1 MRKTAMTDTKSEYRD
16 QLLRT
21 IQIQNDLLNDFDLF
35 DPRTEEAI
43 INLGIYWTERLKS
56 EHFTL
61 TQLKSITN
69 DILTMWKETIGIA
82 TEMFWS
88 ELKKNN
94 IDFER
99 KDELN
104 FALQKGRFR
113 RVDIGMG
120 AKKDWNVIKDFD
132 SIKNRFS
139 EDEIEKI
146 TNIIDLDEKT
156 RLEIL
161 KKCLSK
167 KEIPQSQYLK
177 FGECMAY
184 MSNCG
189 LWDKYFAKTEV
200 KELYDIWGVKY
211 DSEN

>member
-1 MRKTAMTDTKSEYRD
+1 MTDTKSEYKE

-35 DPRTEEAI
+35 DPKTKEAI
-43 INLGIYWTERLKS
+43 INLGLYWTERLDS

-82 TEMFWS
+82 TELFWT

-94 IDFER
+94 IEFER

-120 AKKDWNVIKDFD
+120 ARKDWNVIKDFD
-132 SIKNRFS
+132 SIKGRFS
-139 EDEIEKI
+139 NDEIEKI
-146 TNIIDLDEKT
+146 SKIIDLDEKT

-161 KKCLSK
+161 KKCLRK
-167 KEIPQSQYLK
+167 KEIPQTQYLK

-200 KELYDIWGVKY
+200 NELYDIWNKFE
-211 DSEN
+211 SK

>member
-1 MRKTAMTDTKSEYRD
+1 MTDTKSEYRD

-35 DPRTEEAI
+35 DPRTKEAI

-167 KEIPQSQYLK
+167 KEIPQSQYHK
-177 FGECMAY
+177 FEECMAY

>member
-1 MRKTAMTDTKSEYRD
+1 MKEIKSEYKE

-35 DPRTEEAI
+35 DFKTKEAI
-43 INLGIYWTERLKS
+43 INHGNYWTERLNT

-69 DILTMWKETIGIA
+69 DILTMWKESIGIA

-104 FALQKGRFR
+104 FALKKGRFR

-120 AKKDWNVIKDFD
+120 AKKDWNVIKEFD

-139 EDEIEKI
+139 KEEIEKI
-146 TNIIDLDEKT
+146 SNIIDLDEKT

-161 KKCLSK
+161 KKCLRK
-167 KEIPQSQYLK
+167 KEIPQTQYLK

>member
-1 MRKTAMTDTKSEYRD
+1 MTDTKSEYRH
-16 QLLRT
+16 QLLRA

-35 DPRTEEAI
+35 DLRTKEAI
-43 INLGIYWTERLKS
+43 TNFGIYWNERLRS
-56 EHFTL
+56 EHFTM

-69 DILTMWKETIGIA
+69 DILTMWRETIGIA

-88 ELKKNN
+88 ELKKND

-99 KDELN
+99 KDELS

-139 EDEIEKI
+139 KDEIDKI
-146 TNIIDLDEKT
+146 SNIIDLDEKT

-161 KKCLSK
+161 KKCLRK
-167 KEIPQSQYLK
+167 KEIPQTQYLK

-184 MSNCG
+184 MSYCG
-189 LWDKYFAKTEV
+189 LWDQYFAKTEEN
-200 KELYDIWGVKY
+200 KLYEIWGKI
-211 DSEN
+211 

>member
-1 MRKTAMTDTKSEYRD
+1 MKEIKSAYKEK
-16 QLLRT
+16 LFRT

-35 DPRTEEAI
+35 DLKTKEAI
-43 INLGIYWTERLKS
+43 IDQGNYWTERLNTDD
-56 EHFTL
+56 FTL

-69 DILTMWKETIGIA
+69 DILTMWKESIGIA
-82 TEMFWS
+82 TEMFWN

-113 RVDIGMG
+113 RVDIGIG
-120 AKKDWNVIKDFD
+120 AKKDWNVIKEFD
-132 SIKNRFS
+132 SVKNRFS
-139 EDEIEKI
+139 KEEIEKI
-146 TNIIDLDEKT
+146 SNIIDLDEKS

-161 KKCLSK
+161 KKCLRK
-167 KEIPQSQYLK
+167 KEIPQTQYRK

-189 LWDKYFAKTEV
+189 LWDKYFTKTEV
-200 KELYDIWGVKY
+200 KELYDVWGVEY
-211 DSEN
+211 D

>member
-1 MRKTAMTDTKSEYRD
+1 MTDTKSEYKE

-35 DPRTEEAI
+35 DPKTKEAI
-43 INLGIYWTERLKS
+43 INLGLYWTERLDS

-82 TEMFWS
+82 TELFWT

-120 AKKDWNVIKDFD
+120 ARKDWNVIKDFD
-132 SIKNRFS
+132 SIKGRFS
-139 EDEIEKI
+139 NDEIEKI
-146 TNIIDLDEKT
+146 SKIIDLDEKT

-161 KKCLSK
+161 KKCLRK
-167 KEIPQSQYLK
+167 KEIPQTQYLK

-200 KELYDIWGVKY
+200 NELYDIWNKFE
-211 DSEN
+211 SK

>member
-1 MRKTAMTDTKSEYRD
+1 MTDTKSEYRN

-21 IQIQNDLLNDFDLF
+21 IQIQNDLLNEFNLL

-43 INLGIYWTERLKS
+43 INLGIYWTDRLKS

-69 DILTMWKETIGIA
+69 GILTMWKETIGIA

-99 KDELN
+99 KDELK

-139 EDEIEKI
+139 KDEIEKI

-161 KKCLSK
+161 KKCLRK

-200 KELYDIWGVKY
+200 KVLYDIWDIKY
-211 DSEN
+211 ESEN

>member
-1 MRKTAMTDTKSEYRD
+1 MTDSKSKYRE

-21 IQIQNDLLNDFDLF
+21 IQIQNDLVNDFELF
-35 DPRTEEAI
+35 DSKTKEAI
-43 INLGIYWTERLKS
+43 FNHGFYWNERINS
-56 EHFTL
+56 EPFTL
-61 TQLKSITN
+61 TQLKSISN

-82 TEMFWS
+82 TEMFWT

-113 RVDIGMG
+113 RVDIGIN
-120 AKKDWNVIKDFD
+120 ARKDWAVIKDFD
-132 SIKNRFS
+132 SLKDRFS
-139 EDEIEKI
+139 QDEIDKI
-146 TNIIDLDEKT
+146 SSIIDLDEKT
-156 RLEIL
+156 RFEIL
-161 KKCLSK
+161 KKCLK
-167 KEIPQSQYLK
+167 RKQIPETQYLK

-189 LWDKYFAKTEV
+189 LWDNYFSKGDVE
-200 KELYDIWGVKY
+200 ELYEIW
-211 DSEN
+211 ENFESN

>member
-1 MRKTAMTDTKSEYRD
+1 MTDTKSKYRE

-21 IQIQNDLLNDFDLF
+21 IQIQNDLVNDFELF
-35 DPRTEEAI
+35 DPKTKEAI
-43 INLGIYWTERLKS
+43 INHGIYWNERLNS
-56 EHFTL
+56 EQFTL

-82 TEMFWS
+82 TEMFWT
-88 ELKKNN
+88 ELKKYN

-113 RVDIGMG
+113 RVDIGMS
-120 AKKDWNVIKDFD
+120 AKKDWTVIKEFD
-132 SIKNRFS
+132 SIKDRFS
-139 EDEIEKI
+139 QDEIEKI
-146 TNIIDLDEKT
+146 SNIIDLDEKT
-156 RLEIL
+156 RFEIL
-161 KKCLSK
+161 KKCLMK
-167 KEIPQSQYLK
+167 KEIPQTQYLK

-189 LWDKYFAKTEV
+189 LWDKYFAKSDV
-200 KELYDIWGVKY
+200 DELYEIWKNFE
-211 DSEN
+211 SN

>member
-1 MRKTAMTDTKSEYRD
+1 MTDTKLEYKE

-35 DPRTEEAI
+35 DPKTKEAI
-43 INLGIYWTERLKS
+43 INLGLYWTARLDS

-82 TEMFWS
+82 TELFWT

-113 RVDIGMG
+113 RVGIGMG
-120 AKKDWNVIKDFD
+120 ARKDWNVIKDFD
-132 SIKNRFS
+132 SIKGRFS
-139 EDEIEKI
+139 NDEIEKI
-146 TNIIDLDEKT
+146 SKIIDLDEKT

-161 KKCLSK
+161 KKCLRK
-167 KEIPQSQYLK
+167 KEIPQTQYLK

-200 KELYDIWGVKY
+200 NELYDIWNKFE
-211 DSEN
+211 SK

>member
-1 MRKTAMTDTKSEYRD
+1 MTDTKSEYKE

-35 DPRTEEAI
+35 DPKTKEAI
-43 INLGIYWTERLKS
+43 INLGLYWTERLYS

-82 TEMFWS
+82 TELFWT

-120 AKKDWNVIKDFD
+120 ARKDWNVIKDFD
-132 SIKNRFS
+132 SIKGRFS
-139 EDEIEKI
+139 NDEIEMISK
-146 TNIIDLDEKT
+146 IIDLDEKT

-161 KKCLSK
+161 KKCLRK
-167 KEIPQSQYLK
+167 KEIPQTQYLK

-200 KELYDIWGVKY
+200 NELYDIWNKFE
-211 DSEN
+211 SK

>member
-1 MRKTAMTDTKSEYRD
+1 MTDTKSEYRD

-21 IQIQNDLLNDFDLF
+21 IQIQNDLLDDFDLF
-35 DPRTEEAI
+35 DPKMKEAI
-43 INLGIYWTERLKS
+43 INLGIYWTERLNS

>member
-1 MRKTAMTDTKSEYRD
+1 MTDTKSEYKE
-16 QLLRT
+16 QLLRI
-21 IQIQNDLLNDFDLF
+21 IQIQNDLLNDVDLF
-35 DPRTEEAI
+35 DLKTKEVI
-43 INLGIYWTERLKS
+43 INFGLYWTERLDS

-82 TEMFWS
+82 TELFWT

-94 IDFER
+94 IDYER

-120 AKKDWNVIKDFD
+120 ARKDWNVIKDFD
-132 SIKNRFS
+132 SIKGRFS
-139 EDEIEKI
+139 NDEIEKI
-146 TNIIDLDEKT
+146 SKIIDLDEKT

-161 KKCLSK
+161 KKCIRK
-167 KEIPQSQYLK
+167 KEIPQTQYLK

-200 KELYDIWGVKY
+200 NELYDIWNKF
-211 DSEN
+211 ENK

>member
-1 MRKTAMTDTKSEYRD
+1 MTEMKSEYKE

-21 IQIQNDLLNDFDLF
+21 IQIQNDLLNDFDLL
-35 DPRTEEAI
+35 DPKTKEAI
-43 INLGIYWTERLKS
+43 INHGTYWAERLNS
-56 EHFTL
+56 ENFTL

-82 TEMFWS
+82 TEMFWN
-88 ELKKNN
+88 ELKKNS

-120 AKKDWNVIKDFD
+120 ARKDWKVIKDFD
-132 SIKNRFS
+132 SIKDRFS
-139 EDEIEKI
+139 IDEIEKI
-146 TNIIDLDEKT
+146 SNIIDLDEKT

-161 KKCLSK
+161 KKCLKK
-167 KEIPQSQYLK
+167 KEIPKNQYLK

-189 LWDKYFAKTEV
+189 LWDNHFTNTEV
-200 KELYDIWGVKY
+200 NELYDIWGI
-211 DSEN
+211 

>member
-1 MRKTAMTDTKSEYRD
+1 MTEMKSDYIE

-21 IQIQNDLLNDFDLF
+21 IQIQNDLLNDFNLL
-35 DPRTEEAI
+35 DPKTKEAI
-43 INLGIYWTERLKS
+43 IKHGTYWAERLNR
-56 EHFTL
+56 ENFTL

-82 TEMFWS
+82 TEMFWN

-120 AKKDWNVIKDFD
+120 ARKNWTIIKDFD
-132 SIKNRFS
+132 SIKDRFS
-139 EDEIEKI
+139 IDEIEKI
-146 TNIIDLDEKT
+146 SNIIDLDEKT

-161 KKCLSK
+161 KKCLKK
-167 KEIPQSQYLK
+167 KEIPKTQYLK
-177 FGECMAY
+177 FGECMTY

-189 LWDKYFAKTEV
+189 LWDNHFTKTEV
-200 KELYDIWGVKY
+200 SELYNIWGIKY
-211 DSEN
+211 DTES

>member
-1 MRKTAMTDTKSEYRD
+1 MADSKSEYRD

-35 DPRTEEAI
+35 VPGTHEAI
-43 INLGIYWTERLKS
+43 INFGIYWTERLKV

-69 DILTMWKETIGIA
+69 NILTIWKETIGIA

-99 KDELN
+99 KDELS

-139 EDEIEKI
+139 KEEIEKI

-156 RLEIL
+156 RLEML

-167 KEIPQSQYLK
+167 KEIPPSQYLK

-189 LWDKYFAKTEV
+189 LWDKYFANTEV
-200 KELYDIWGVKY
+200 KELYSIWGIKH

>member
-1 MRKTAMTDTKSEYRD
+1 MTDTKSEYRN

-35 DPRTEEAI
+35 DPRTKVAI
-43 INLGIYWTERLKS
+43 INLGIYWTERLKN

-104 FALQKGRFR
+104 FTLQKGRFR

-139 EDEIEKI
+139 KDEIEKI

-161 KKCLSK
+161 KKCLRK

-200 KELYDIWGVKY
+200 KELYDIWGIKY

>member
-1 MRKTAMTDTKSEYRD
+1 MTDTKSEYRD

-139 EDEIEKI
+139 KDEIEKI

-161 KKCLSK
+161 KNCLKK

-200 KELYDIWGVKY
+200 TELYDIWGIKY

>member
-1 MRKTAMTDTKSEYRD
+1 MTDSKSEYKD

-35 DPRTEEAI
+35 DPKTKEAI
-43 INLGIYWTERLKS
+43 INHGNYWTERLNT
-56 EHFTL
+56 EYFTL

-69 DILTMWKETIGIA
+69 DILTMWKESIGIA
-82 TEMFWS
+82 TEMFWT

-132 SIKNRFS
+132 SIKDRFTR
-139 EDEIEKI
+139 DEIEKI
-146 TNIIDLDEKT
+146 SNIIYLDEKT

-161 KKCLSK
+161 KKCLRK
-167 KEIPQSQYLK
+167 KEIPQTQYLK

-189 LWDKYFAKTEV
+189 LWDKHFAKTEV
-200 KELYDIWGVKY
+200 NELYDIWNKFE
-211 DSEN
+211 SK

>member
-1 MRKTAMTDTKSEYRD
+1 MTDTKSEYRD

-167 KEIPQSQYLK
+167 KEIPQSQYHK
-177 FGECMAY
+177 FEECMAY

>member
-1 MRKTAMTDTKSEYRD
+1 MTDTKSEYREK
-16 QLLRT
+16 LLST

-35 DPRTEEAI
+35 DPRTKEAI

-69 DILTMWKETIGIA
+69 DILKMWKETIGIA

-104 FALQKGRFR
+104 FAMQKGRFR

-120 AKKDWNVIKDFD
+120 AKKDWNVIKEFD

-139 EDEIEKI
+139 KEEIEKI
-146 TNIIDLDEKT
+146 SNIIDLDEKT

-161 KKCLSK
+161 KKCLRK
-167 KEIPQSQYLK
+167 KEIPQTQYLK

-200 KELYDIWGVKY
+200 NELYDIWGIKY
-211 DSEN
+211 DSDN

>member
-1 MRKTAMTDTKSEYRD
+1 MADTKSEYKD

-21 IQIQNDLLNDFDLF
+21 IQIQNDLLNGFDII
-35 DPRTEEAI
+35 DPRTKEAI

-69 DILTMWKETIGIA
+69 DILTIWKETVGIA

-94 IDFER
+94 IDFAR

-104 FALQKGRFR
+104 FSLQKGRFR

-139 EDEIEKI
+139 KDEIEKI

-156 RLEIL
+156 RVEIL
-161 KKCLSK
+161 KKCLKK

-189 LWDKYFAKTEV
+189 LWDKYFTKTEV
-200 KELYDIWGVKY
+200 KELYDIWGL
-211 DSEN
+211 

>member
-1 MRKTAMTDTKSEYRD
+1 MTEIKSEYKEH
-16 QLLRT
+16 LLRT

-35 DPRTEEAI
+35 DPKTKEAI
-43 INLGIYWTERLKS
+43 IKHGNYWTERLNC

-69 DILTMWKETIGIA
+69 DILTIWKETIGIA
-82 TEMFWS
+82 TEMFWN

-139 EDEIEKI
+139 KDEIEKI
-146 TNIIDLDEKT
+146 TVT
-156 RLEIL
+156 R
-161 KKCLSK
+161 K
-167 KEIPQSQYLK
+167 
-177 FGECMAY
+177 
-184 MSNCG
+184 
-189 LWDKYFAKTEV
+189 
-200 KELYDIWGVKY
+200 
-211 DSEN
+211 